1 MSPIITHEDELI
13 LAKSERELVS
23 QFKKLAKAQS
33 SLIDSQKK
41 YAESISKASI
51 IRDMLNRTFR
61 DVLKQMQTLAREHR
75 SNIKDEEVNL
85 YKDIISKNDDYIKA
99 NNKYLNAIKDLA
111 VQKEYLVQKKEEFVD
126 ALSELADKRSIV
138 IKKALNAE
146 KAKNKL
152 IDGDKLNI
160 LDQELNDVQRD
171 FDRAREI
178 FLKKIHQFI
187 EVRDEINALW
197 IKLKDTITELS
208 QKILLFLLIS
218 FFQKN

>member
-13 LAKSERELVS
+13 LAKTERDLVS

-33 SLIDSQKK
+33 ALISSQKK
-41 YAESISKASI
+41 YAENISKANN
-51 IRDMLNRTFR
+51 IREMLNRTFR

-85 YKDIISKNDDYIKA
+85 YKQIIQKNDDYIKA
-99 NNKYLNAIKDLA
+99 NNKYMNAIKDLA

-126 ALSELADKRSIV
+126 ALSEVADRRSTV
-138 IKKALNAE
+138 IKKALDAE

-160 LDQELNDVQRD
+160 LDQQLSDIQRD
-171 FDRAREI
+171 FDRARDI
-178 FLKKIHQFI
+178 LIKKIKQFN

-197 IKLKDTITELS
+197 IKLKDTIVELS
-208 QKILLFLLIS
+208 
-218 FFQKN
+218 

>member
-1 MSPIITHEDELI
+1 MSPIITHEDELE
-13 LAKSERELVS
+13 LAKLEKELVS
-23 QFKKLAKAQS
+23 LFKKLAKAQN
-33 SLIDSQKK
+33 SLISSQIK
-41 YAESISKASI
+41 YAENITKTNI

-85 YKDIISKNDDYIKA
+85 YKQIISKNDDYIKA
-99 NNKYLNAIKDLA
+99 NNRYLNAIKDLA

-126 ALSELADKRSIV
+126 ALAELANKRSIV
-138 IKKALNAE
+138 IKKALDAE
-146 KAKNKL
+146 KARNKL

-208 QKILLFLLIS
+208 
-218 FFQKN
+218 

>member
-13 LAKSERELVS
+13 LAKQERELVS

-33 SLIDSQKK
+33 DLISSQKK
-41 YAESISKASI
+41 YAENISKTNI

-85 YKDIISKNDDYIKA
+85 YKEIIQKNDDYIKA

-111 VQKEYLVQKKEEFVD
+111 IQKEYLVQKKQEFVD
-126 ALSELADKRSIV
+126 ALANVASRRSDV
-138 IKKALNAE
+138 IKKALDVE

-160 LDQELNDVQRD
+160 LDQQLNDVQRD
-171 FDRAREI
+171 FDRARDI
-178 FLKKIHQFI
+178 LLKKIHQFI
-187 EVRDEINALW
+187 EVRNEINALW
-197 IKLKDTITELS
+197 IKLKDTETELS
-208 QKILLFLLIS
+208 
-218 FFQKN
+218 

>member
-13 LAKSERELVS
+13 LARSEKDLVA
-23 QFKKLAKAQS
+23 QFKKLAKAQKN
-33 SLIDSQKK
+33 LINSQMK
-41 YAESISKASI
+41 YAESIANANN
-51 IRDMLNRTFR
+51 IREMLNRTFR

-85 YKDIISKNDDYIKA
+85 YKEIISKNDGYIKA
-99 NNKYLNAIKDLA
+99 NNIYLNAIKDLA

-126 ALSELADKRSIV
+126 SLAELANKRSIV
-138 IKKALNAE
+138 IKKALDAE

-160 LDQELNDVQRD
+160 LDQQLNDVQRD
-171 FDRAREI
+171 FDRARDI
-178 FLKKIHQFI
+178 FIKKIYQFT

-197 IKLKDTITELS
+197 VKLKDTTTELS
-208 QKILLFLLIS
+208 
-218 FFQKN
+218 

>member
-13 LAKSERELVS
+13 LAKQERELVS

-33 SLIDSQKK
+33 DLISSQKK
-41 YAESISKASI
+41 YAENISKTNI

-85 YKDIISKNDDYIKA
+85 YKEIIQKNDDYIKA

-111 VQKEYLVQKKEEFVD
+111 IQKEYLVQKKEEFVD
-126 ALSELADKRSIV
+126 ALANVASRRSHV
-138 IKKALNAE
+138 IKKALDVE

-160 LDQELNDVQRD
+160 LDQQLNDVQRD
-171 FDRAREI
+171 FDRARDI
-178 FLKKIHQFI
+178 LLKKIHQFI
-187 EVRDEINALW
+187 EVRNEINSLW
-197 IKLKDTITELS
+197 IKLKDTVTELS
-208 QKILLFLLIS
+208 
-218 FFQKN
+218 

>member
-1 MSPIITHEDELI
+1 MSPIITHEDELE
-13 LAKSERELVS
+13 LAKMEKELVS

-33 SLIDSQKK
+33 SLIGSQKK
-41 YAESISKASI
+41 YAENISRANI
-51 IRDMLNRTFR
+51 IREMLNRTFR

-85 YKDIISKNDDYIKA
+85 YKEIIQKNDDYIKA
-99 NNKYLNAIKDLA
+99 NNLYLNAIKDLA

-126 ALSELADKRSIV
+126 ALEEVANRRSSV
-138 IKKALNAE
+138 IKKALDAE

-160 LDQELNDVQRD
+160 LDQQLNDVQRD
-171 FDRAREI
+171 FDRARDI
-178 FLKKIHQFI
+178 LLKKIYQFT

-197 IKLKDTITELS
+197 IKLKNTVAELS
-208 QKILLFLLIS
+208 
-218 FFQKN
+218 